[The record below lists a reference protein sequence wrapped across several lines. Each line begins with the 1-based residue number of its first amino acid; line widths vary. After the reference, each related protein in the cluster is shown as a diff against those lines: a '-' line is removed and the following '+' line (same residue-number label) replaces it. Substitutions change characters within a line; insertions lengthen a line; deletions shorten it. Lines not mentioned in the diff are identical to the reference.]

1 MPKAI
6 LHNGQIQP
14 VEPLPREWQEGELLR
29 IEKAEDGEA
38 TIEEIDRDFA
48 LLAHLCAD
56 SDPTEEEWLSRA
68 LEEARRQSKA
78 QVRRQMGLDA

>member
-6 LHNGQIQP
+6 LHNGKIQP
-14 VEPLPREWQEGELLR
+14 VEPLPQEWQEGALLR
-29 IEKAEDGEA
+29 IEKAEDDEA

-48 LLAHLCAD
+48 LLAQLCAD
-56 SDPTEEEWLSRA
+56 SDPTEEERLSRA

-78 QVRRQMGLDA
+78 QVRRQMGLDE